1 MSAGTFTWTL
11 SSSTDDTPLGSSYWL
26 FVRLGRCCGI
36 AIMDDVNEAKE
47 LIEKIRRARRVDEN
61 GEEDANAADLSN
73 ALRMQV
79 PPLVAS
85 VLTLTPP

>member
-1 MSAGTFTWTL
+1 
-11 SSSTDDTPLGSSYWL
+11 
-26 FVRLGRCCGI
+26 
-36 AIMDDVNEAKE
+36 MDDVNEAKE